1 MNLEFGMVSSIWV
14 VGDGISQVTKNV
26 APPAMTAIISNKM
39 RREIIFMV
47 IQTSVRWFYMRK
59 DQYAGPGKRC
69 KTEPNRFGPKP

>member
-1 MNLEFGMVSSIWV
+1 MVSSIWV

-26 APPAMTAIISNKM
+26 APPAMTAMISNKM

-59 DQYAGPGKRC
+59 D
-69 KTEPNRFGPKP
+69 